1 MMFRIISRRVSKLC
15 VTFKAGQSF
24 YSSNAIRKDLPWIC
38 VPPYRSIKIDL
49 NNSESK
55 RKWAKEDTKEEFVQL
70 VASKN
75 FKSGTFV

>member
-1 MMFRIISRRVSKLC
+1 MMFRIITKRLSKL
-15 VTFKAGQSF
+15 FKTGQSF
-24 YSSNAIRKDLPWIC
+24 YSCNAIRKDLPWIC

-49 NNSESK
+49 NNSESR
-55 RKWAKEDTKEEFVQL
+55 RKWAREDTKEEFVQL